1 MLAALL
7 APASA
12 AAQDDVHWA
21 LKEQN
26 RIGLD
31 FDIWPWELSFF
42 GNDIHIVSLAWG
54 IPMQFRLV
62 ENVYLDANVSWAFYG
77 VDTDGTDDGAAFG
90 HITLG
95 AHYADTPIE
104 VLSWWAG
111 GVIAIPTHL
120 AAIDPTD
127 GDDAPAAAA
136 AGMAVA
142 SRAYSE
148 PHRFAVLHLPIR
160 PGAGIEVR
168 PVDFLFIRTEW
179 WFGQYIPLTD
189 DPGFGLFFLADN
201 DFEFIW
207 EWPTEIEL
215 RAPFGLLGGLRFQQN
230 FPLTT
235 DPITGEDLVQ
245 LGLEQF
251 IGYQQPDAG
260 VYARLGWMWAL
271 DEALGFAFDDGK
283 VMSVRLSVGGHW

>member
-95 AHYADTPIE
+95 ARTMPTRP
-104 VLSWWAG
+104 SRCCRG
-111 GVIAIPTHL
+111 G
-120 AAIDPTD
+120 
-127 GDDAPAAAA
+127 PAA
-136 AGMAVA
+136 
-142 SRAYSE
+142 
-148 PHRFAVLHLPIR
+148 
-160 PGAGIEVR
+160 
-168 PVDFLFIRTEW
+168 
-179 WFGQYIPLTD
+179 
-189 DPGFGLFFLADN
+189 
-201 DFEFIW
+201 
-207 EWPTEIEL
+207 
-215 RAPFGLLGGLRFQQN
+215 
-230 FPLTT
+230 
-235 DPITGEDLVQ
+235 
-245 LGLEQF
+245 
-251 IGYQQPDAG
+251 
-260 VYARLGWMWAL
+260 
-271 DEALGFAFDDGK
+271 
-283 VMSVRLSVGGHW
+283 